1 MGRGDLDAL
10 DEVPQACF
18 IMDPR
23 RGRNIWA
30 NKGGLMVL
38 DRTLEEHQDSRPLD
52 HLEGEHLVRAEG
64 VLKELALAVQ
74 DGGEARDLHG
84 PLIEGDR
91 LTGLG
96 RKFVTTFS
104 RIRVKNFPARLMARF
119 DEPTLEG
126 CPSQPAP
133 KSPSSGVWLCLGQCQ
148 AITKH
153 VDLAR
158 MNSLSPDLS
167 PDLANLPKG
176 SFNEGVSLALSQL
189 TGPDSVDQ
197 ESTGLTIATERLR
210 ALEMLRQSPIFS
222 SLFERDGGELV
233 MATPR
238 ASTFYE
244 ERLGDVRAPGRTCI
258 TLEQVFGVGFFGVKN
273 PSEPAFDGPKEALEA
288 MDKALYIDKLPN
300 FKFQQQQLTS
310 KRKKRWVEFE
320 CWPAKDPVTG
330 RESVLVSQTNI
341 TQLKGLEVSLKAA
354 QKELTLQNTQ
364 LKEELDL
371 QREKQDGAGLNL
383 MGPLDET
390 LAMLAR
396 VAGGEE
402 QPSRREIEQLMKTL
416 ASARDVRAPTNLK
429 ASLMDN
435 SRFSRDVG
443 MSLMTMLDLG
453 KGGETRKGSSGST
466 RDSSRSSK
474 PDGSPRTSP
483 PQISISKR
491 RRGLNQKIRTSLPA
505 TVSELPGSPRS
516 SKRGSGRSWDSLS
529 SSPASTHSNIFKK
542 MAGNIRKAFLRS
554 KELGMAQETGDSNET
569 IRTPTWVEQKSER
582 RQRRSSSDNI
592 SHFISKACR
601 MYHQP
606 SQMPPQLQ
614 RDLETSSSWQF
625 DAFSLFESSK
635 GHPLSTLGFYLI
647 KESGLVQ
654 RFSIKEKTLMTFLLK
669 VEDGYPEN
677 MYHNRTH
684 AADVLQSMYMLMV
697 NALGGCIGDLELLA
711 GIIAAVCH
719 DYKHVGVNND
729 FLVRSGHDLAVLYN
743 GNSPMENHHA
753 SSTLFLLKQQQ
764 YDFLAEADA
773 VDRRQFNK
781 LFISLIL
788 STDMSSHFNIV
799 GKFNNMFT
807 NEAVI
812 ESIQKASANSS
823 RSFSAEWDNESPVT
837 GDHISLAL
845 QMTIKM
851 ADLGHVLAEPE
862 VHLKWV
868 HSLEEE
874 YFRQG
879 DKEKVVFGPSS
890 ASPLMDRASPGI
902 TASQCGFFEIV
913 VVPLYETFA
922 NVFTGAAP
930 ALRQVHINYGMWQ
943 AKEKEGQEMQKALKN
958 ASKECA
964 ALRAGGGT
972 AC

>member
-1 MGRGDLDAL
+1 MGGGDLDAL

-18 IMDPR
+18 VMDPR

-30 NKGGLMVL
+30 NQAGLLVL

-52 HLEGEHLVRAEG
+52 GLEGEQLTRATG
-64 VLKELALAVQ
+64 VLEELALAVQ

-91 LTGLG
+91 LAGLG

-104 RIRVKNFPARLMARF
+104 RIRVKNFPPSLMAHF
-119 DEPTLEG
+119 EEPTLEG
-126 CPSQPAP
+126 CPSQPGP

-153 VDLAR
+153 LDLTR
-158 MNSLSPDLS
+158 MPSS

-197 ESTGLTIATERLR
+197 ESVGLTIATERLR

-238 ASTFYE
+238 ASAFYE
-244 ERLGDVRAPGRTCI
+244 EKLGNVRAPGRTCI

-288 MDKALYIDKLPN
+288 MDRTLYMDKLPN

-310 KRKKRWVEFE
+310 KHKKRWVEFE

-396 VAGGEE
+396 VAGSQE

-453 KGGETRKGSSGST
+453 KGGGGERRKGSSGLST
-466 RDSSRSSK
+466 LNSSQSSK
-474 PDGSPRTSP
+474 PDSSPRSSP
-483 PQISISKR
+483 PQVSNSKR
-491 RRGLNQKIRTSLPA
+491 RRSLNQIRTSLPA

-516 SKRGSGRSWDSLS
+516 SKRGTGRSWDSLS
-529 SSPASTHSNIFKK
+529 SSPPIVHSNVFKK
-542 MAGNIRKAFLRS
+542 IAGNIRKAFLWS
-554 KELGMAQETGDSNET
+554 KEKGKTQEKGDPNGV
-569 IRTPTWVEQKSER
+569 IRTPTWAEEKPER

-606 SQMPPQLQ
+606 SQMPPQLLH
-614 RDLETSSSWQF
+614 DLETSSSWQF

-654 RFSIKEKTLMTFLLK
+654 RFSVIEKTLMTFLLK

-697 NALGGCIGDLELLA
+697 NALGGFIGDMELLV

-719 DYKHVGVNND
+719 DYKHIGVNND

-753 SSTLFLLKQQQ
+753 SSTLFLLKQRE

-781 LFISLIL
+781 LFITLIL

-799 GKFNNMFT
+799 GKFSNMFT

-812 ESIQKASANSS
+812 ECVQKACSSSS
-823 RSFSAEWDNESPVT
+823 RSYSADLDNESPVT

-845 QMTIKM
+845 QMSIKM
-851 ADLGHVLAEPE
+851 ADLGHVLAEPK

-868 HSLEEE
+868 NSLEEE

-879 DKEKVVFGPSS
+879 DKEKVVFGPSA

-913 VVPLYETFA
+913 VVPLYESFA

-943 AKEKEGQEMQKALKN
+943 AKEKEGQEMEKALKK

-964 ALRAGGGT
+964 ALQAGGGT